1 MAEYNI
7 KLFLTPV
14 SCEIYF
20 YHVPVIYGYS
30 VEEKSRNIMS
40 PVKNELSEIEILKK
54 RENYYKNKVQHIRR
68 LINMNFDNQTKFL
81 TLTFADELEDLNE
94 ANYLFNKFIKRLNYR
109 IVKKMNL
116 PKVCY
121 IATWEIQ
128 LKRKKKTGKSVI
140 HYHVVLFRFPYISS
154 KDLEKI
160 WKLCQQIFYKRF
172 SRKISI

>member
-109 IVKKMNL
+109 IVT
-116 PKVCY
+116 KVCY